1 VRLIRTVTVR
11 EVEDW
16 LHGLSLGPQ
25 SVVNYRA
32 VVHAFF
38 AHCVKRRLVET
49 NPIGAIDKVKL
60 VDKAPEIL
68 TPEQLLKCCL
78 QRLLVYCRYL
88 PSRLTPAFGPQRRCV
103 LTGLKL

>member
-1 VRLIRTVTVR
+1 MRSVTVR

-32 VVHAFF
+32 VVHAFL
-38 AHCVKRRLVET
+38 CIVSNLIKT

-68 TPEQLLKCCL
+68 TPEQL
-78 QRLLVYCRYL
+78 
-88 PSRLTPAFGPQRRCV
+88 F
-103 LTGLKL
+103 